1 MVIVAS
7 GLLSCPN
14 GAWIDGIFLS
24 LQTPLTIYVHGKGM
38 SQISSIPARAIA
50 LTSERPR
57 GYSSAEQVRNRA
69 AVSNPN
75 ETPHERRA
83 VTRLGKVLD
92 NNDML
97 RPDVPRGY
105 YLDIKV

>member
-1 MVIVAS
+1 M
-7 GLLSCPN
+7 N
-14 GAWIDGIFLS
+14 
-24 LQTPLTIYVHGKGM
+24 
-38 SQISSIPARAIA
+38 QISNIPARAIA

-69 AVSNPN
+69 AFSNPN
-75 ETPHERRA
+75 ETPHERKA
-83 VTRLGKVLD
+83 LTRLNKVLD
-92 NNDML
+92 NANMP

>member
-1 MVIVAS
+1 
-7 GLLSCPN
+7 
-14 GAWIDGIFLS
+14 
-24 LQTPLTIYVHGKGM
+24 M

-50 LTSERPR
+50 LTSERPQ

-75 ETPHERRA
+75 ETPHERKA
-83 VTRLGKVLD
+83 LTRLNKVLS
-92 NNDML
+92 NVNMP

>member
-1 MVIVAS
+1 
-7 GLLSCPN
+7 
-14 GAWIDGIFLS
+14 
-24 LQTPLTIYVHGKGM
+24 M

-50 LTSERPR
+50 LTNERPK

-75 ETPHERRA
+75 ESPHERKA
-83 VTRLGKVLD
+83 LTRLNKVMD
-92 NNDML
+92 NANMP

>member
-1 MVIVAS
+1 MV
-7 GLLSCPN
+7 
-14 GAWIDGIFLS
+14 WI
-24 LQTPLTIYVHGKGM
+24 M

-69 AVSNPN
+69 AVTNPN

-83 VTRLGKVLD
+83 LNRLDKVLD
-92 NNDML
+92 NVTAP

>member
-1 MVIVAS
+1 
-7 GLLSCPN
+7 
-14 GAWIDGIFLS
+14 
-24 LQTPLTIYVHGKGM
+24 M
-38 SQISSIPARAIA
+38 SQVSSIPARAIA
-50 LTSERPR
+50 PTSERSR

-69 AVSNPN
+69 AVTNSN

-83 VTRLGKVLD
+83 LNRLDKVLD
-92 NNDML
+92 NVTVP

>member
-1 MVIVAS
+1 M
-7 GLLSCPN
+7 N
-14 GAWIDGIFLS
+14 
-24 LQTPLTIYVHGKGM
+24 QM
-38 SQISSIPARAIA
+38 SSIHARTIA

-69 AVSNPN
+69 AVSGPN
-75 ETPHERRA
+75 ESPHERKA
-83 VTRLGKVLD
+83 LNRLDKVLE
-92 NNDML
+92 NVNAP